1 MTNYKTQGEL
11 DFEKQVVKQLSTD
24 SNQWTERK
32 DLYEATPEQLW
43 DNFRNKLNH
52 NNMAVLKQK
61 PLTDE
66 EFKRV
71 QNKISNVKSPY
82 EAAQLLDSENGIGK
96 IEIER
101 DDVSLGKQVTLSIF
115 WKADVA
121 GGNSSYEIVRQA
133 IRPGNSSVGDTKDRR
148 FDVTLLINGLPLIQ
162 LELKKATVEINQ
174 AFNQIKK
181 YSKENKYSDIYS
193 LLQMFVIMSPDSTAY
208 FANCK
213 PDEFNKSFIFK
224 WRDANNK
231 LIENGMD
238 FTKQA
243 LNIPMAHKIVS
254 EYTALDEERKKL
266 LLLRPYQIYA
276 IEAVMKRI
284 KEHENGYVWHTTG
297 SGKTL
302 TSYKTAKLAAQL
314 PAVDRVVF
322 LVDRKALDDQTTNN
336 FNAYAY
342 NDDMQIKDAKNTGSL
357 KRELLKN
364 DSKILVS
371 SIQKMA
377 NLISDE
383 QQAQADGRNTK
394 ISKILKK
401 RVCFFVD
408 EAHRSQFG
416 KMRQSIKQAF
426 TNSNWYGYT
435 GTPIFNENKKKFKGD
450 IGVTTEELF
459 GKRCHTY
466 NLRDALE
473 DHAVLPFNVEHV
485 DTIANLDDIV
495 IQKEEDKEAKKQS
508 NYGKILTEDDK
519 VKIISDVHSM
529 KQIEKEKYLT
539 SKMYEKDDHLD
550 QVVNYILKQGPR
562 KTSLGHGNYNAILTT
577 SSIEMA
583 MRYYQKFKEQK
594 QNIVNKKDNGWPRVA
609 ITYSLTENNDDSKK
623 NQDEMTTILK
633 DYNEQYGTN
642 FHNNSEEINL
652 YNKDI
657 AKRAARRESYYAHLD
672 KDKEINIVI
681 VVRRLLTGF
690 DAPKLNTLFVDRNFE
705 YADLIQAYSRTNR
718 LENNDYKREGQI
730 VTFRK
735 PATTEQNEID
745 AYKLYGEGGSYKE
758 LIRPNYQDAVKEFSG
773 LVADLKATAPNADS
787 ADDLKGDNAKV
798 SFVKTFRKVIN
809 KLNSLSMYNDF
820 SWDNSEQEFGL
831 AEDEVQH
838 YVGKYENIKQEV
850 EDHKSKDTDKDD
862 ELDNLDF
869 SLSVGST
876 TLVDY
881 DYITNLIK
889 ELVDLNP
896 QYKTDAE
903 YQENMPEYIQK
914 KAEVQTKINEY
925 NQSGH
930 AKQATLLREMLDYLE
945 HNDVAPDKFDDFVA
959 HYEENKKHQS
969 YEHFATKWG
978 LPISKLKQVTEDYD
992 AANDDFPHIQDLM
1005 DDGDYQAASKQQPDS
1020 KFSKLVNVLIQNKLS
1035 YNQALQPELKQFIRE
1050 MNDY

>member
-52 NNMAVLKQK
+52 NNMAALKQK

-162 LELKKATVEINQ
+162 LELKKSTVEINQ

-254 EYTALDEERKKL
+254 EYTVLDEERKKL

-364 DSKILVS
+364 DSKILVT
-371 SIQKMA
+371 SIHKMA
-377 NLISDE
+377 NLVSDE
-383 QQAQADGRNTK
+383 QQAQADGHNTK
-394 ISKILKK
+394 ISKIFKK

-435 GTPIFNENKKKFKGD
+435 GTPIFPENKKKFKGD

-495 IQKEEDKEAKKQS
+495 IQKKEDKEAKKKS
-508 NYGKILTEDDK
+508 NYGKIVTEDDK
-519 VKIISDVHSM
+519 AKIISDVHSM
-529 KQIEKEKYLT
+529 KQIEKETYLT

-550 QVVNYILKQGPR
+550 QVVDYILKQGPR
-562 KTSLGHGNYNAILTT
+562 KTSLGHGNYNAILAT

-583 MRYYQKFKEQK
+583 MRYYQKFKEKK
-594 QNIVNKKDNGWPRVA
+594 QAIVNKKDNGWPRVA
-609 ITYSLTENNDDSKK
+609 ITYSLTENNDDSKN

-633 DYNEQYGTN
+633 DYNEQYGIK
-642 FHNNSEEINL
+642 FHNNNEGISS
-652 YNKDI
+652 YNKDV
-657 AKRAARRESYYAHLD
+657 AKRVARRESNYVNLD

-735 PATTEQNEID
+735 PATTEKNEIN
-745 AYKLYGEGGSYKE
+745 AYQLYGEGGSYKE
-758 LIRPNYQDAVKEFSG
+758 LIRPNYKDAVKEFSG
-773 LVADLKATAPNADS
+773 LVADLKAVAPNANA
-787 ADDLKGDNAKV
+787 ADDLKGAKAKV

-838 YVGKYENIKQEV
+838 YVGKYERIKAEV
-850 EDHKSKDTDKDD
+850 QDRPDKSTDEDD

-889 ELVDLNP
+889 EFADLNSK
-896 QYKTDAE
+896 YNTDKNK
-903 YQENMPEYIQK
+903 QENMSEYINQ
-914 KAEVQTKINEY
+914 KINIQNKIDDY
-925 NQSGH
+925 SKSGH
-930 AKQATLLREMLDYLE
+930 PEQAQLLSDILKDLDNPNINVGNVDNFIKNYK
-945 HNDVAPDKFDDFVA
+945 D
-959 HYEENKKHQS
+959 NKINQLFN
-969 YEHFATKWG
+969 EFANQWG
-978 LPISKLKQVTEDYD
+978 LDVNNLKQTTYSYD
-992 AANDDFPHIQDLM
+992 HEHDDFPHIQDLINSGQL
-1005 DDGDYQAASKQQPDS
+1005 DQAAKHQHEPSLNFVP
-1020 KFSKLVNVLIQNKLS
+1020 V
-1035 YNQALQPELKQFIRE
+1035 YNQKAAEQIKQFIK
-1050 MNDY
+1050 NKISNYL